1 MAGAR
6 SCPALVGP
14 TAVGKTGLITRLA
27 QECPLEVI
35 SLDSRQVYEGLKI
48 GTAQPTPEEL
58 SAAPH
63 HLVNF
68 LSPRE
73 KYSAMRYR
81 EAFRA
86 VFSQICQ
93 RGGVPILV
101 GGAGMYLTALRQ
113 GFMEIPGTSPE
124 ALARVRGQLD
134 LLSDQDIRHQL
145 AEVDPDSAAAI
156 HHNDR
161 YRSQRALEVFQ
172 LSGQPMSQLK
182 SGQEP
187 DPCLGLEF
195 PTVVLERKVPELDQR
210 IAQRTGQMLTN
221 GWIEETEAALAQYPA
236 ECPGLKTL
244 GYAEIVRY
252 LAGELDRQALDP
264 AIILVTRQYAKR
276 QRTWFRH
283 VPAEYRGYPDSASV
297 LGTLRRLLAI

>member
-1 MAGAR
+1 ME
-6 SCPALVGP
+6 
-14 TAVGKTGLITRLA
+14 LA
-27 QECPLEVI
+27 
-35 SLDSRQVYEGLKI
+35 
-48 GTAQPTPEEL
+48 
-58 SAAPH
+58 AAPH

-81 EAFRA
+81 EAFSEI
-86 VFSQICQ
+86 FSEIRQ

-134 LLSDQDIRHQL
+134 NLGDQEIRHQL
-145 AEVDPDSAAAI
+145 VEVDPESAAAI
-156 HHNDR
+156 HPNDR
-161 YRSQRALEVFQ
+161 YRSQRALEVFH

-182 SGQEP
+182 SRQEP
-187 DPCLGLEF
+187 DPSLGLEF
-195 PTVVLERKVPELDQR
+195 PTVVLERKVSELDQR
-210 IAQRTGQMLTN
+210 IAQRTSQMLDS
-221 GWIEETEAALAQYPA
+221 GWIEETETALTRYPA
-236 ECPGLKTL
+236 DCPGLKTI

-283 VPAEYRGYPDSASV
+283 VSAEYRGHPDSVSV
-297 LGTLRRLLAI
+297 LDTLRRLLAI